1 MDCNLPAP
9 PSMGFSRQEYWRG
22 LPFPSPGGLP
32 NLGIEPRSPALA
44 REFFTT
50 EPPGKLIC
58 KLGGEENS
66 SLPLELT
73 AAGWPCPRVRSHISV
88 PPSHSSCIDG
98 LGKKLLSGFLSFGL
112 FMAEVHYVPSQPGK
126 NTTSARFL
134 KSELT
139 TACLRIQELILAG
152 PHQAELQSTFW
163 FRIPHGRHRS
173 HRCCHSPPLPSS
185 TFSDIY

>member
-1 MDCNLPAP
+1 
-9 PSMGFSRQEYWRG
+9 MGFSRQEFWSG

-44 REFFTT
+44 RGLFTT

-73 AAGWPCPRVRSHISV
+73 AAGWLCPRVRSHISV
-88 PPSHSSCIDG
+88 PPSHSSCTDG

-112 FMAEVHYVPSQPGK
+112 FMAEVHYARSQASKEYNVRQVSEEWTDYWLLESTGANPRGPSPGWASK
-126 NTTSARFL
+126 HL
-134 KSELT
+134 LV
-139 TACLRIQELILAG
+139 
-152 PHQAELQSTFW
+152 
-163 FRIPHGRHRS
+163 
-173 HRCCHSPPLPSS
+173 
-185 TFSDIY
+185 